1 MKHKSQENAVFI
13 AIHPPTYRSGGF
25 LAHGVLNNG
34 GAGKIFLDLQK
45 NNSEYIILKN
55 DRPAAV
61 LLSMDK
67 YEKLAE
73 KSEKLDALMEVVE
86 NTELLLLANQA
97 EMSPTVP
104 FEEILKKEGI
114 TEEELEKLS
123 ESVDL
128 A

>member
-1 MKHKSQENAVFI
+1 MKATLKENKEKIV
-13 AIHPPTYRSGGF
+13 S
-25 LAHGVLNNG
+25 VSELNNG
-34 GAGKIFLDLQK
+34 GVGKIFLDLQK

-86 NTELLLLANQA
+86 NTELLLANQA

>member
-1 MKHKSQENAVFI
+1 M
-13 AIHPPTYRSGGF
+13 
-25 LAHGVLNNG
+25 
-34 GAGKIFLDLQK
+34 DLHK
-45 NNSEYIILKN
+45 NNIEYFFLKN